1 MSIIFN
7 KKDMPKIHTLH
18 ELILASGS
26 ETRRKMLGSLGLS
39 FTVIKSTVDEEEL
52 KKTIPELSL
61 PEQGM
66 YLAKAKAQSVSVL
79 HPHAYV
85 IGADQVCEYAGRM
98 FEKPGNRENAIK
110 QLTELSSQTHY
121 QHCSTAIYVDSNLI
135 WSHQD
140 IAKLTMRD
148 LTRAE
153 IETYIDIEQPFNS
166 CGSFM
171 FEKHGKHLFSKVEGD
186 QDVILGL
193 PLVPMLAEF
202 YKLGVVKMS

>member
-1 MSIIFN
+1 MS
-7 KKDMPKIHTLH
+7 KILVSQ

-26 ETRRKMLGSLGLS
+26 ETRRKMLESLGLS

-66 YLAKAKAQSVSVL
+66 YLAKAKAQSVSAL
-79 HPHAYV
+79 YPNAYV
-85 IGADQVCEYAGRM
+85 IGADQVCEYRESM

-110 QLTELSSQTHY
+110 QLTELSNQTHY
-121 QHCSTAIYVDSNLI
+121 QHCSTVIYLSGELI
-135 WSHQD
+135 WSHQET
-140 IAKLTMRD
+140 AKLTMRD
-148 LTRAE
+148 LTQAE
-153 IETYIDIEQPFNS
+153 IEAYVDIEEPFNS

-193 PLVPMLAEF
+193 PLVPLLAEL
-202 YKLGVVKMS
+202 YERGIVELVNLS

>member
-1 MSIIFN
+1 
-7 KKDMPKIHTLH
+7 MPKILTSK

-26 ETRRKMLGSLGLS
+26 ETRKKMLESLGLD
-39 FTVIKSTVDEEEL
+39 FKVIKSKVDEEKL

-66 YLAKAKAQSVSVL
+66 YLAKAKAQSVSAL
-79 HPHAYV
+79 HPNAYV
-85 IGADQVCEYAGRM
+85 IGADQVCDYNGRM

-110 QLTELSSQTHY
+110 QLTELSGQTHY
-121 QHCSTAIYVDSNLI
+121 QHCSTVIYFNNQLI

-140 IAKLTMRD
+140 TAILTMRN
-148 LTRAE
+148 LTRVE
-153 IETYIDIEQPFNS
+153 IEAYIDIEQPFNS

-171 FEKHGKHLFSKVEGD
+171 FEKHGKHLFSNVEGD

-193 PLVPMLAEF
+193 PLVSMLAEL
-202 YKLGVVKMS
+202 YRLEVVRLG